1 MLPHRLYEFL
11 PYAYMLAGVT
21 VLWWL
26 DNVLA
31 AFSALLLITA
41 GALVWILRSDHR
53 RQDVTEGVHRQ
64 GRWPFWF
71 YELQPFVYASAGLL
85 LWRFS
90 HNLYFIPSAMILLVV
105 GLQIWLM
112 RSLHRRHQPGRHHT
126 KH

>member
-1 MLPHRLYEFL
+1 MLPYRLYESL
-11 PYAYMLAGVT
+11 PYLYMLLGVV
-21 VLWWL
+21 VLLWL

-53 RQDVTEGVHRQ
+53 RADLAKGIHRQ

-90 HNLYFIPSAMILLVV
+90 SNMYFYPSAMILMVV

-112 RSLHRRHQPGRHHT
+112 RGIHRQHQPAKT
-126 KH
+126 KLQK